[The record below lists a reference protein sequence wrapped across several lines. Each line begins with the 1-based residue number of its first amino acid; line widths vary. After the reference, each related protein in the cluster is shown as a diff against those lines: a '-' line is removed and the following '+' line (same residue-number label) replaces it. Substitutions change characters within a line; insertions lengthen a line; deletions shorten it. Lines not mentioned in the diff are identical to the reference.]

1 MRPTMRVMAL
11 ALVTCAVFG
20 SSAYASDAKVMAG
33 AACQPRLPGD
43 RDDIAVL
50 FDGATNIDDDVT
62 DPTAFVLCPI
72 VRDNTPSPTR
82 AGYCNMRTL
91 EGGRL

>member
-1 MRPTMRVMAL
+1 MRVMAL

-43 RDDIAVL
+43 RDDVACTVKKS
-50 FDGATNIDDDVT
+50 V
-62 DPTAFVLCPI
+62 
-72 VRDNTPSPTR
+72 
-82 AGYCNMRTL
+82 NMST
-91 EGGRL
+91 